1 MSHRATIRSSAC
13 CGSRPALA
21 SLRNVAP
28 SALGWFSIRMV
39 SAGAL
44 IWCSFCPRH
53 GVVCIMR
60 PGLCPRTC
68 SAGRVGIG
76 VEGAA
81 DALLPPWPVT
91 C

>member
-1 MSHRATIRSSAC
+1 MP
-13 CGSRPALA
+13 RPAIA
-21 SLRNVAP
+21 SHSRASSP
-28 SALGWFSIRMV
+28 GWFFRSTV
-39 SAGAL
+39 NTL

-60 PGLCPRTC
+60 PALCPRTC
-68 SAGRVGIG
+68 SASRVGIG

-81 DALLPPWPVT
+81 DALLPSWPVT

>member
-1 MSHRATIRSSAC
+1 MPRSAMASHSRASS
-13 CGSRPALA
+13 P
-21 SLRNVAP
+21 
-28 SALGWFSIRMV
+28 GWFFRSTV
-39 SAGAL
+39 STL

-53 GVVCIMR
+53 GVVCFMR
-60 PGLCPRTC
+60 SGLCPRTC

-81 DALLPPWPVT
+81 DALLPSWPVT

>member
-1 MSHRATIRSSAC
+1 
-13 CGSRPALA
+13 
-21 SLRNVAP
+21 
-28 SALGWFSIRMV
+28 
-39 SAGAL
+39 
-44 IWCSFCPRH
+44 
-53 GVVCIMR
+53 VCFMR

-81 DALLPPWPVT
+81 DALLPSWPVT

>member
-1 MSHRATIRSSAC
+1 MP
-13 CGSRPALA
+13 RPAFA
-21 SLRNVAP
+21 SHSRASSP
-28 SALGWFSIRMV
+28 GWFFRRTV
-39 SAGAL
+39 SAL

-53 GVVCIMR
+53 GVVCFMR

-81 DALLPPWPVT
+81 DALLPSWPVT
-91 C
+91 W